1 MPPYAAKT
9 IQSTLHHSMLRT
21 WLVLV
26 AGFFVAGSLAASTL
40 ELDRKS
46 YAPGQSLQV
55 TFAASGLA
63 SNAWAGI
70 VPSQVPHG
78 SEAEN
83 DQHDVAYQ
91 YLQGATSGTL
101 TFQAPAQPGRYDVRL
116 HDTDSDGREV
126 ASVTFEVRA
135 PDLSAASLEIEKVS
149 YIPGE
154 AIQVRFSAPAGL
166 PRNAWAGIVP
176 SHVAHGSEA
185 ENDRHDVAYQYL
197 EERTDGVLDFHAPA
211 QPGRYDF
218 RLHDSDSDGRE
229 IATASFTVLETVG
242 ADLIAEQLAS
252 QGRVPLYGIRFASG
266 QATLG
271 ADSTSA
277 LAEVAQLLRRDR
289 SLELRIEGHTDD
301 RGGAML
307 NQRLSERRAETVK
320 QHLVDTFDINPD
332 RLRVA
337 GLGDSRPMT
346 SNETAAGRAQNRRV
360 ELVRLSP

>member
-1 MPPYAAKT
+1 M
-9 IQSTLHHSMLRT
+9 
-21 WLVLV
+21 
-26 AGFFVAGSLAASTL
+26 
-40 ELDRKS
+40 
-46 YAPGQSLQV
+46 
-55 TFAASGLA
+55 
-63 SNAWAGI
+63 
-70 VPSQVPHG
+70 
-78 SEAEN
+78 
-83 DQHDVAYQ
+83 
-91 YLQGATSGTL
+91 
-101 TFQAPAQPGRYDVRL
+101 
-116 HDTDSDGREV
+116 
-126 ASVTFEVRA
+126 
-135 PDLSAASLEIEKVS
+135 
-149 YIPGE
+149 
-154 AIQVRFSAPAGL
+154 
-166 PRNAWAGIVP
+166 
-176 SHVAHGSEA
+176 
-185 ENDRHDVAYQYL
+185 
-197 EERTDGVLDFHAPA
+197 
-211 QPGRYDF
+211 
-218 RLHDSDSDGRE
+218 
-229 IATASFTVLETVG
+229 LETVG